1 MDALVDRRSGQ
12 NGEPKTGVLA
22 DAHREYQ
29 RERGDYDD
37 EDEEEEEVW
46 KQCSLAPVKDDVAC
60 IFARSTRG
68 EKEFADF
75 SVNQRAAVALA
86 RYLQDPLVEFAGMWT
101 TMDSSG
107 NFGHEMFSLRLHPLQ
122 AQVPPQQL
130 LKVWTHRMMDAV
142 SAVAGVDINHAAEH
156 EHAVGVLQFV
166 PGLGPRKAFKLRER
180 LGTVLGGVVPSRKAL
195 LSSQV
200 LKSLVYTNAAG
211 FLRIRE
217 RGKLAEQLEGQLD
230 PFDDTRV
237 HPECYNTQDWA
248 QRICANAL
256 DV

>member
-1 MDALVDRRSGQ
+1 
-12 NGEPKTGVLA
+12 
-22 DAHREYQ
+22 
-29 RERGDYDD
+29 
-37 EDEEEEEVW
+37 
-46 KQCSLAPVKDDVAC
+46 
-60 IFARSTRG
+60 
-68 EKEFADF
+68 
-75 SVNQRAAVALA
+75 
-86 RYLQDPLVEFAGMWT
+86 MWT

-122 AQVPPQQL
+122 DQVPPQQL

-142 SAVAGVDINHAAEH
+142 SAVGVDINHAAEH
-156 EHAVGVLQFV
+156 EHSKGVLQFV
-166 PGLGPRKAFKLRER
+166 PGLGPRKAAKLRER

-195 LSSQV
+195 LSSQL

-217 RGKLAEQLEGQLD
+217 RGKLAEELEGQLD

-256 DV
+256 DVQVDDDYFPIVESAMDDSREALQRVCQQENQHVDPRHPPNNVNDSV